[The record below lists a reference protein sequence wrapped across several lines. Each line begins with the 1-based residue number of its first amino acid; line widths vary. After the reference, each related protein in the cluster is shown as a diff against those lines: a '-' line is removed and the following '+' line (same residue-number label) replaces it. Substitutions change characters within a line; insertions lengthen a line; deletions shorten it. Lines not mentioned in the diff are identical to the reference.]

1 VVVGGGVQ
9 VTYLIATLVFFLV
22 ASSLW
27 VRYHRPHKTVTDL
40 TGIRTAMR
48 EGREELEKAEQAFRR
63 LRG

>member
-1 VVVGGGVQ
+1 M
-9 VTYLIATLVFFLV
+9 TYLIAALVLFLV
-22 ASSLW
+22 ASTLW
-27 VRYHRPHKTVTDL
+27 ARYHRPHKTVDL